1 MKCFEFLFKV
11 NIQSFLPVGFDP
23 YQFAYRK
30 NRCTEDAIN
39 ILVHEILNHLEGK
52 NTYARV
58 LFIDFSSAFNTII
71 PMKLIEKLHILNF
84 PADVCNWILD
94 FLLERPQVVKIKS
107 NFSSSIV
114 LNTGAPQGCVL
125 SPSFY
130 TIFTFDCEALDE
142 NSLIVKFADDTTEAG
157 LITNDN
163 ESLYFEQVHA
173 LTEWCKVNNLD
184 LNIPKTKEMLIDF
197 RRKILVTPTPLK
209 IDNKIV
215 EQVSCFKLLGTILN
229 NTLTWSDHCETIL
242 GKARQRLYFLRK
254 LKSFGVDK
262 NILLL
267 FYSAIIEKTVSQA
280 IKVWYTRAT
289 KHDITK
295 LTSVINTSERLLGL
309 NLPSLSAIFE
319 SSMENNIKKIMADKS
334 HPANKYFDFL
344 PSGKRLRACFGNRR
358 FVDSYYPSA
367 IKHFNSK
374 L

>member
-1 MKCFEFLFKV
+1 
-11 NIQSFLPVGFDP
+11 
-23 YQFAYRK
+23 
-30 NRCTEDAIN
+30 
-39 ILVHEILNHLEGK
+39 
-52 NTYARV
+52 
-58 LFIDFSSAFNTII
+58 
-71 PMKLIEKLHILNF
+71 MKLIEKLHILNF
-84 PADVCNWILD
+84 PVDVCNWILD
-94 FLLERPQVVKIKS
+94 FLLDRPQVVKIKN
-107 NFSSSIV
+107 NFSSSLV

-125 SPSFY
+125 SPSLY
-130 TIFTFDCEALDE
+130 SIFTFDCEALDE

-163 ESLYFEQVHA
+163 ESLYFEQVDA
-173 LTEWCKVNNLD
+173 LTEWCRVNNLD
-184 LNIPKTKEMLIDF
+184 LNIPKTKEMIIDF
-197 RRKILVTPTPLK
+197 RRKNLVTPSPLI

-229 NTLTWSDHCETIL
+229 NTMTWSNHCEAIL

-262 NILLL
+262 EILLL
-267 FYSAIIEKTVSQA
+267 FYSAIIEKIASQA
-280 IKVWYTRAT
+280 ITVWFTRAT
-289 KHDITK
+289 KQDISK

-309 NLPSLSAIFE
+309 NLPTLSTIFE
-319 SSMENNIKKIMADKS
+319 SRMENNTKKIMADKN

-358 FVDSYYPSA
+358 FVDSYFCSA

>member
-1 MKCFEFLFKV
+1 
-11 NIQSFLPVGFDP
+11 
-23 YQFAYRK
+23 
-30 NRCTEDAIN
+30 
-39 ILVHEILNHLEGK
+39 
-52 NTYARV
+52 
-58 LFIDFSSAFNTII
+58 
-71 PMKLIEKLHILNF
+71 
-84 PADVCNWILD
+84 
-94 FLLERPQVVKIKS
+94 
-107 NFSSSIV
+107 
-114 LNTGAPQGCVL
+114 
-125 SPSFY
+125 
-130 TIFTFDCEALDE
+130 
-142 NSLIVKFADDTTEAG
+142 
-157 LITNDN
+157 
-163 ESLYFEQVHA
+163 
-173 LTEWCKVNNLD
+173 
-184 LNIPKTKEMLIDF
+184 MLIDF

-254 LKSFGVDK
+254 LKSYGGDK

-309 NLPSLSAIFE
+309 SLPSLSTIFE

-344 PSGKRLRACFGNRR
+344 PSGKRLRACFGNRI